1 MAKRMLI
8 DAQHP
13 EETRVVIAD
22 ENQIYDF
29 DFVSTSK
36 KQLKGN
42 IYLAKITRVEPS
54 LQAAFVEYGGGKQ
67 GFLPFSEIHADYYQ
81 IPVSDRKR
89 LMEEAQREETP
100 EEAEERNDL
109 EATRE
114 QDTSGD
120 TTSEITENPASE
132 HQSLSSASDAPSHE
146 TTDFLPPANLFE
158 SSAHGSQD
166 AENDHPAYLTQGAI
180 DISIS
185 EEVEMP
191 ETGDHAI
198 SGSEP
203 AFSNAEEAGEHKE
216 TQVTETLG
224 SEHAADHSASEN
236 QTAEGVETLSNEEE
250 DYQNR
255 PKKNLFFKRYK
266 IQEVIRRGQIVLVQV
281 IKEERGNKGCSLTTY
296 LSLAGRYCVLMPN
309 SPKDGGIS
317 RKIASADDRK
327 RLKAI
332 STELRLAQGM
342 SVIIRTAGMD
352 RTRAEIKRDY
362 DYLVKLWNQI
372 REDTLKSNA
381 PALIYEES
389 DIIKRAIRDQYSS
402 DIDELIIE
410 GDDGYKAAKEFMKLL
425 LPSHT
430 PKIKHYKEAT
440 PLFYAY
446 NIEEQLLSMHDPVVK
461 LRSGGYLVI
470 NPTEALISIDVNS
483 GRATGERNIEET
495 ATKTNLEAVAEVA
508 RQLRLRDLAGL
519 IVIDLID
526 MMESRNRRAVEKALK
541 DSLKADRAKIQLGR
555 ISPFGLLEMSRQR
568 LRPSIS
574 ESNMVQCPHCVGRGI
589 IRSNES
595 MSIQMI
601 RSIEKEASS
610 GVWSSL
616 RLIAPQEVA
625 LHLLN
630 TKRDALRAIEQRH
643 NLTIQV
649 LIGVNI
655 ASSEFNLEKM
665 RRSQGGE
672 RGEGGEHRDRDRRP
686 PRRDRPERHERH
698 ERPERAERSRP
709 VEATPMSEEAGNDNF
724 DRSNEGSI
732 EMMETPREES
742 FTGDRDRKSRGRRRR
757 GGRNRDNRDRNPDHA
772 NRADRP
778 APMPVDATF
787 DPNNPVLENAVIAD
801 HAPTEEFVPQEG
813 QRHDASGRPP
823 RNRGGRGRRR
833 WRDRDER
840 GTSNSPGNSQE
851 PHSNAPVQ
859 ENTDGNTLPAFA
871 TEERAPVEQE
881 RPRTQETLVEANAM
895 ESHTHNPDAPAKKGW
910 WQKMIELDD

>member
-13 EETRVVIAD
+13 EETRVIIAD

-29 DFVSTSK
+29 DFVSTAK

-54 LQAAFVEYGGGKQ
+54 LQAAFVEYGSGKQ

-81 IPVSDRKR
+81 IPISDRKR
-89 LMEEAQREETP
+89 LMEEAQAELDREEA
-100 EEAEERNDL
+100 AERH
-109 EATRE
+109 
-114 QDTSGD
+114 
-120 TTSEITENPASE
+120 TSENT
-132 HQSLSSASDAPSHE
+132 Q
-146 TTDFLPPANLFE
+146 E
-158 SSAHGSQD
+158 SSAPEISSEQAPAPELLED
-166 AENDHPAYLTQGAI
+166 MSDTVDDSIDHPAYLTQGAI
-180 DISIS
+180 DISTS
-185 EEVEMP
+185 EEVAMP
-191 ETGDHAI
+191 DTMPI
-198 SGSEP
+198 SQALEQVEPLVIAQNDQIEP
-203 AFSNAEEAGEHKE
+203 AAELPQELTSEQQAENADYQAAEGQSGE
-216 TQVTETLG
+216 
-224 SEHAADHSASEN
+224 SHAAEGQA
-236 QTAEGVETLSNEEE
+236 AEGVETLPSEE
-250 DYQNR
+250 DYQDR
-255 PKKNLFFKRYK
+255 PKKNVFLRRYK

-327 RLKAI
+327 RLKSI
-332 STELRLAQGM
+332 STELRLATGM

-402 DIDELIIE
+402 DIDELIVE
-410 GDDGYKAAKEFMKLL
+410 GDEGYNAAKEFMKLL

-430 PKIKHYKEAT
+430 PKIKHYNDAT

-446 NIEEQLLSMHDPVVK
+446 GIEEQLLSMHDPVVK

-470 NPTEALISIDVNS
+470 NPTEALISVDVNS

-495 ATKTNLEAVAEVA
+495 AVKTNLEAAAEVA

-519 IVIDLID
+519 VVIDFID
-526 MMESRNRRAVEKALK
+526 MMESRNRRAVEKTLK

-574 ESNMVQCPHCVGRGI
+574 ESNMVQCQHCIGRGI
-589 IRSNES
+589 VRSNES

-601 RSIEKEASS
+601 RAIEKEASTGTWS
-610 GVWSSL
+610 GL

-630 TKRDALRAIEQRH
+630 FKRDSLRTIEQRH

-649 LIGVNI
+649 LIGPDMA
-655 ASSEFNLEKM
+655 ASDFNLEKM
-665 RRSQGGE
+665 RRSDRTNE
-672 RGEGGEHRDRDRRP
+672 RSDNNTEQRERRPRRPERDRN
-686 PRRDRPERHERH
+686 DRPERNNNERNNRFDRPRPAQEPASAHE
-698 ERPERAERSRP
+698 AAS
-709 VEATPMSEEAGNDNF
+709 NDNI
-724 DRSNEGSI
+724 DGMTDNSVDTIQIIQDEPGS
-732 EMMETPREES
+732 E
-742 FTGDRDRKSRGRRRR
+742 RDRKSRGRRRR
-757 GGRNRDNRDRNPDHA
+757 GGRNRDRDYNRG
-772 NRADRP
+772 DRP
-778 APMPVDATF
+778 APSTPQLAESGYSEQPVHTGEAGMVEELPAIDGVQQ
-787 DPNNPVLENAVIAD
+787 DNQQPN
-801 HAPTEEFVPQEG
+801 
-813 QRHDASGRPP
+813 SGRPP
-823 RNRGGRGRRR
+823 RTRGGRGRRR
-833 WRDRDER
+833 WRDDRAPKE
-840 GTSNSPGNSQE
+840 GQASEQLGEQSGEYSPAPKTYHFEPSSTS
-851 PHSNAPVQ
+851 A
-859 ENTDGNTLPAFA
+859 TDGNALPAFA
-871 TEERAPVEQE
+871 TEERAPAEA
-881 RPRTQETLVEANAM
+881 PRRSFETVDAYTQPAQETASAQP
-895 ESHTHNPDAPAKKGW
+895 SKKGW
-910 WQKMIELDD
+910 WQKMIDLDD